1 MRICVLISS
10 YEQSTSVFSE
20 HDPLMDPRPW
30 LEGHNV
36 ELHPLH
42 KNTSKDEVAALAT
55 QGFDVFINLCDGGEG
70 EDTAGI
76 DVVHALEALHLP
88 FTGASS
94 TSFDPSRDETK
105 QACKAAGI
113 LTPRGI
119 TTSNADDATSIEKTL
134 HFPMIVK
141 HPRSV
146 GSIGMTKDSGVT
158 TLEALRG
165 ELARMIN
172 TYGSALVEEFV
183 EGREYTVLVTEPGE
197 DESKA
202 RGYIPIEEVFP
213 EGETFK
219 HFDLK
224 WKDDSRITWTPVR
237 DGELAAKLI
246 HAAST
251 LFTAL
256 NASGYA
262 RCDLRVDAEG
272 RVFVL
277 EINANC
283 GIFYPAYTY
292 GCADVVLVQSEGGHR
307 AFIEHIIHCA
317 LRRHQRSST

>member
-1 MRICVLISS
+1 MRICVLVSS
-10 YEQSTSVFSE
+10 YEQSSSVFSE

-30 LEGHNV
+30 LEGHDV
-36 ELHPLH
+36 KLQPLH
-42 KNTSKDEVAALAT
+42 KNTCKEQLAGLAAE
-55 QGFDVFINLCDGGEG
+55 GFDVFINLCDGGAD
-70 EDTAGI
+70 EDIAGI

-94 TSFDPSRDETK
+94 ASFEPSRDETK
-105 QACKAAGI
+105 RACRAAGV

-119 TTSNADDATSIEKTL
+119 TTSNADDDASIAETL
-134 HFPMIVK
+134 RFPMIVK
-141 HPRSV
+141 HPRSI
-146 GSIGMTKDSGVT
+146 GSIGMTKDSRVT
-158 TLEALRG
+158 TREALAG
-165 ELARMIN
+165 ELRRMIN

-197 DESKA
+197 GESQA
-202 RGYIPIEEVFP
+202 RGYIPLEEVFP

-224 WKDDSRITWTPVR
+224 WTNYEGITWMPVR

-251 LFTAL
+251 LFTTL

-277 EINANC
+277 EINPNC
-283 GIFYPAYTY
+283 GVFYPEGAY
-292 GCADVVLVQSEGGHR
+292 GCADFILAHSEGGHR
-307 AFIEHIIHCA
+307 AFIEHLIRCA
-317 LRRHQRSST
+317 LRRNQRSSA